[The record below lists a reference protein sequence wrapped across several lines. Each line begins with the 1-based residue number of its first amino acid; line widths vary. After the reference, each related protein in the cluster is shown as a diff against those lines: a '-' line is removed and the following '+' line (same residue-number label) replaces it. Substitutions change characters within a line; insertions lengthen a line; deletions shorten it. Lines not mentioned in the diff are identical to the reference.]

1 MYLKLYSIAQNINLS
16 LYWKEYIKR
25 KRKEHIVD
33 IKQHIIFKKYIIQ
46 HCIDIVLPSF

>member
-16 LYWKEYIKR
+16 LSWKEYIKR

-33 IKQHIIFKKYIIQ
+33 IKPHNF
-46 HCIDIVLPSF
+46 